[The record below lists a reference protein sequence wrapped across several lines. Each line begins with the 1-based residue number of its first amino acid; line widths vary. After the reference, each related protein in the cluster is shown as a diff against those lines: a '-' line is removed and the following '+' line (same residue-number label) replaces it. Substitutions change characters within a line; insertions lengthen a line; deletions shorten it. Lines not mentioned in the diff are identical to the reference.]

1 MRFALAQDTT
11 PPSLHDPSTACQGG
25 PVNKEGETMSTTG
38 LSRRDFFK
46 GAAAGTMGVAAL
58 GALGGC
64 APSTSKGTETVAS
77 ETSQAGTYDVMA
89 ELST

>member
-1 MRFALAQDTT
+1 
-11 PPSLHDPSTACQGG
+11 
-25 PVNKEGETMSTTG
+25 MSTTG

-64 APSTSKGTETVAS
+64 APSNAKSATSSAGEAN
-77 ETSQAGTYDVMA
+77 QPGTYDVMA
-89 ELST
+89 ELSTYNRGENPDKTAAATPEEFII